1 MFDRFS
7 SEVVVAGE
15 TQSEMDVDATNSTRL
30 IKPKRTFSLAILR
43 VIGAFVQIGLFTF
56 LAFQK
61 LADLNQNLPPDAPR
75 QGREVDEDWP
85 LWLPVMHG
93 IVWVYAA
100 ILSIVSLLHPRL
112 SNPYKL
118 VTHLDIIYLTTGLGG
133 LAHFM
138 QNNFGRPLGLWTLDD
153 QVSGLSA
160 LVSAAMGVLTLAT
173 KPLVPPQ
180 PNKGPD
186 KRSRGVISPET
197 RSSLYARIAFTWLHP
212 MVIKAFTGRLQETD
226 VWAMDRALRVKTVFQ
241 DYIENRKATV
251 FFTMLSLF
259 RLELAQQYIWA
270 AVWAGLGLV
279 PPFVVFKLVQFSQDI
294 STYNRNEALFYVAA
308 LLVSIVIRSAVL
320 QRGLHLGQRL
330 ATKAMGMSSGL
341 IYEKISVRKDMDP
354 LEYDVSDLVTTD
366 VKHIGQGWKNVFYL
380 MAYPTMF
387 VMAVIQLHG
396 YIGHSAWAGGLAVIA
411 WYPISALASFLFS
424 GRFDPAPVK
433 MERSNALVTDL
444 LTNLKA
450 IKYLG
455 WEEILMSKVLK
466 ARAEERH
473 ANSKTSPA
481 VMTLISVP
489 LGGDLIH
496 AFVVVV
502 ILAVFSKYYDQL
514 LTPAIL
520 FTTLISVDIQ
530 TDAINSLPLVI
541 IALKEMLTAVVR
553 VNDFLADDENDR
565 DTVIIRDREL
575 ARRANIPVIGFVDA
589 TFVWPEA
596 KPTGHVG
603 EVLFVDEPDVDDHDD
618 GLVEGDWQS
627 IRNRKTMKNNAAR
640 NTNWIVRTLSL
651 FGYTLPAPPPPY
663 QPANG
668 RQLFGPGSH
677 ASTPM
682 TSDFSLKG
690 ITLSFPPN
698 HLSLVTGTKKSGK
711 SALLLALIGEMTRT
725 NGKIYLPRKDY
736 YHNKQGY
743 GSDVAYVAQ
752 DPWLEIGGAG
762 GASGS
767 VTGRSTIRDTILFG
781 QVMDEQRYTDVLRAC
796 VLEHDLNGLPNG
808 DMTIIGDKN
817 VIWSMSLKQRIS
829 LARAVY
835 SDVSHIL
842 MDDCLSFVDVK
853 SRHFIWKNCLLGP
866 LMENKTRIMVSNQF
880 HIKTYL
886 NDVDYVV
893 GLDQGVVLGHGT
905 VRDVLGQGWI
915 RQAPGSSSIPTTIIP
930 GASVP
935 TNLGQ
940 PRVDP
945 QQPLSDSIG
954 NAPAQELRSSKS
966 TNLPLNKLSSLSDY
980 DDLDSTLSR
989 ETAAGLRVGWMT
1001 FGTYIFSSGTALF
1014 LWSAFVSL
1022 LLSQALF
1029 VIRIGWLGI
1038 WAENA
1043 SWDGDVPSSSQHY
1056 TLVTRSRLSLED
1068 PPAERLPREPMASY
1082 DYLTIFIAL
1091 AGARALFVIGNA
1103 FFLRSGAHTGADR
1116 IYERLLRSV
1125 TSARLTVFESNAE
1138 KAASCAKTSP
1148 DTTATATLGESG
1160 GLFAKGTINSLKEC
1174 FQRDLD
1180 GLDVKLAK
1188 EFWQFSSDFMAV
1200 SLIVTILAVILPFVL
1215 VPTAIVFFMLSSV
1228 AILGLGLSKEMH
1240 RMSIRADRMDKDQFK
1255 HTFRGLATIR
1265 GYGLERRAIKAG
1277 IAQAEVYLKTTYF
1290 GSCADRWL
1298 HWKIELLSAFIP
1310 FSVAVLVLQRI
1321 EDLDPV
1327 LIGLCLYLSLQ
1338 FSEKVLNCL
1347 LGYGRI
1353 RNRLQW
1359 ALERTRRYIRDLNLK
1374 EHKEAPRVVPAKQPP
1389 AGWPHSGAVE
1399 FLNYSCSRLESISG
1413 LSGPG
1418 SAPKIAHQTPIDP
1431 DQVETVQV
1439 LSRSG
1444 PTEPSPQQ
1452 QLQQQ
1457 QQQQQMLQDLAM
1469 AAPLDNG
1476 SVRTNT
1482 AVSGLSTANT
1492 AISGTSHLSAASR
1505 ASTASHTTVVNTNG
1519 HGQTLG
1525 SEASIATLVPAP
1537 PVVMNSSA
1545 IVTAPAV
1552 PMDQLQALNQTDPRD
1567 MKFDSPLPPLPPIS
1581 GGPSAPAGILKKT
1594 DAANGTLSTTTTVG
1608 FGPVTCTIRSG
1619 EKIAV
1624 VGQSKSGKSTFIQSL
1639 FRIWDSFEE
1648 DLIRAERAAALALAD
1663 PNNAKAKKKPL
1674 FAKNTVG
1681 AADRDLGSIKV
1692 DGLDVHQMG
1701 LSALRSRLGILS
1713 QRGTVF
1719 AGTVRFNLDPHG
1731 EHEDAEL
1738 NDILKICFLSDRV
1751 KLDTELITPATAN
1764 LSGSAASSITTPAKP
1779 LKVSRRKHFFRRS
1792 RATPKDL
1799 KGKSKT
1805 SGYGRPV
1812 PATVGA
1818 TSGRGLRA
1826 TVLANSAR
1834 NGSNDLSEI
1843 DQRLLETV
1851 EEGPEDSSS
1860 SDEDGD
1866 HDDNRVELDTNE
1878 RQLLSLARI
1887 LVQRPNVVVLD
1898 NCASKVTDLTA
1909 QRIDQIVVQEL
1920 RHATVLSV
1928 GHRLDQI
1935 VARHNRILVLEQG
1948 KIVEFDTPI
1957 ALLMKPDGAFRSICN
1972 PNGPNFSAL
1981 VSLAKKQQLQQ

>member
-7 SEVVVAGE
+7 SEVIVAGE
-15 TQSEMDVDATNSTRL
+15 SQSEMDVDATNSTRL
-30 IKPKRTFSLAILR
+30 IKPKRTFPLAILR

-61 LADLNQNLPPDAPR
+61 LDDLNQNLPPDAPR

-153 QVSGLSA
+153 QVSGLST

-180 PNKGPD
+180 PSKGPD

-226 VWAMDRALRVKTVFQ
+226 VWAMDRALRIKTVFQ

-270 AVWAGLGLV
+270 ATWAGLGLV

-294 STYNRNEALFYVAA
+294 SIYNRNEALFYVAA
-308 LLVSIVIRSAVL
+308 LLVSIVVRSAVL

-341 IYEKISVRKDMDP
+341 IYEKMSVRKDMDP
-354 LEYDVSDLVTTD
+354 LEYDVSDLVTAD

-455 WEEILMSKVLK
+455 WEEILTSKVLK

-541 IALKEMLTAVVR
+541 IALKEMFTAVVR

-603 EVLFVDEPDVDDHDD
+603 EVLFVDEPDVDDQDD

-651 FGYTLPAPPPPY
+651 FGYTLPTPPPPY
-663 QPANG
+663 QSPN
-668 RQLFGPGSH
+668 RQLYGPGSH
-677 ASTPM
+677 AITPI

-767 VTGRSTIRDTILFG
+767 ATGRSTIRDTILFG
-781 QVMDEQRYTDVLRAC
+781 QVMDEQRYTDVIRAC

-853 SRHFIWKNCLLGP
+853 SRHSIWKNCLLGP

-915 RQAPGSSSIPTTIIP
+915 RQAPGSSTIPTTIIP

-935 TNLGQ
+935 SNLGQ

-945 QQPLSDSIG
+945 LQPLSDSIG

-1038 WAENA
+1038 WADNA
-1043 SWDGDVPSSSQHY
+1043 SWDGDAPSSPQHY
-1056 TLVTRSRLSLED
+1056 ALVTRSRLSLED

-1091 AGARALFVIGNA
+1091 AGVRAFFVIGNA

-1125 TSARLTVFESNAE
+1125 TSARLTVFEHNAV

-1188 EFWQFSSDFMAV
+1188 EFWQFSSDFMTV
-1200 SLIVTILAVILPFVL
+1200 TLIVTILAVILPFVL
-1215 VPTAIVFFMLSSV
+1215 VPTAVVFFMLSSV

-1359 ALERTRRYIRDLNLK
+1359 ALERTRRYIRDLNHK

-1399 FLNYSCSRLESISG
+1399 FLNYSCSRSESISSLG
-1413 LSGPG
+1413 GPG
-1418 SAPKIAHQTPIDP
+1418 SAPKIAHQTPIDL

-1457 QQQQQMLQDLAM
+1457 QLGHG
-1469 AAPLDNG
+1469 G
-1476 SVRTNT
+1476 SIGQRKR
-1482 AVSGLSTANT
+1482 ANQHCRLWT
-1492 AISGTSHLSAASR
+1492 LYSQYSHLWNQSPQRSKPCVDCIP
-1505 ASTASHTTVVNTNG
+1505 H
-1519 HGQTLG
+1519 HCG
-1525 SEASIATLVPAP
+1525 SDASIATLVPAP

-1545 IVTAPAV
+1545 IVTTPAV

-1567 MKFDSPLPPLPPIS
+1567 KKFDSPLLPLPPMS
-1581 GGPSAPAGILKKT
+1581 GGSSAPAGILKKT
-1594 DAANGTLSTTTTVG
+1594 DAANGAPVSTTTTVE

-1648 DLIRAERAAALALAD
+1648 DQIRAERAAALALAD
-1663 PNNAKAKKKPL
+1663 PNSAKAKKKPL
-1674 FAKNTVG
+1674 FGGSKAKKTVG
-1681 AADRDLGSIKV
+1681 VADRDLGLIKV

-1751 KLDTELITPATAN
+1751 KLDTELITPATAI
-1764 LSGSAASSITTPAKP
+1764 LPGSVSSSKP

-1805 SGYGRPV
+1805 TGYGRTV

-1818 TSGRGLRA
+1818 TSGRALRA
-1826 TVLANSAR
+1826 TVLANSGR
-1834 NGSNDLSEI
+1834 HGSNDLSEI
-1843 DQRLLETV
+1843 DQRFLETL
-1851 EEGPEDSSS
+1851 EEAPEDSSS

-1866 HDDNRVELDTNE
+1866 HEDSRVELDTNE

-1887 LVQRPNVVVLD
+1887 LVQRPNIVVLD

-1948 KIVEFDTPI
+1948 KIVEFDTPM
-1957 ALLMKPDGAFRSICN
+1957 ALLMKLNGAFRSICN

>member
-1 MFDRFS
+1 
-7 SEVVVAGE
+7 
-15 TQSEMDVDATNSTRL
+15 
-30 IKPKRTFSLAILR
+30 
-43 VIGAFVQIGLFTF
+43 
-56 LAFQK
+56 
-61 LADLNQNLPPDAPR
+61 
-75 QGREVDEDWP
+75 
-85 LWLPVMHG
+85 
-93 IVWVYAA
+93 
-100 ILSIVSLLHPRL
+100 
-112 SNPYKL
+112 
-118 VTHLDIIYLTTGLGG
+118 
-133 LAHFM
+133 
-138 QNNFGRPLGLWTLDD
+138 
-153 QVSGLSA
+153 
-160 LVSAAMGVLTLAT
+160 
-173 KPLVPPQ
+173 
-180 PNKGPD
+180 
-186 KRSRGVISPET
+186 
-197 RSSLYARIAFTWLHP
+197 
-212 MVIKAFTGRLQETD
+212 
-226 VWAMDRALRVKTVFQ
+226 
-241 DYIENRKATV
+241 
-251 FFTMLSLF
+251 
-259 RLELAQQYIWA
+259 
-270 AVWAGLGLV
+270 
-279 PPFVVFKLVQFSQDI
+279 
-294 STYNRNEALFYVAA
+294 
-308 LLVSIVIRSAVL
+308 
-320 QRGLHLGQRL
+320 
-330 ATKAMGMSSGL
+330 
-341 IYEKISVRKDMDP
+341 
-354 LEYDVSDLVTTD
+354 
-366 VKHIGQGWKNVFYL
+366 
-380 MAYPTMF
+380 
-387 VMAVIQLHG
+387 
-396 YIGHSAWAGGLAVIA
+396 
-411 WYPISALASFLFS
+411 
-424 GRFDPAPVK
+424 
-433 MERSNALVTDL
+433 
-444 LTNLKA
+444 
-450 IKYLG
+450 
-455 WEEILMSKVLK
+455 
-466 ARAEERH
+466 
-473 ANSKTSPA
+473 
-481 VMTLISVP
+481 
-489 LGGDLIH
+489 
-496 AFVVVV
+496 
-502 ILAVFSKYYDQL
+502 
-514 LTPAIL
+514 
-520 FTTLISVDIQ
+520 
-530 TDAINSLPLVI
+530 
-541 IALKEMLTAVVR
+541 
-553 VNDFLADDENDR
+553 
-565 DTVIIRDREL
+565 
-575 ARRANIPVIGFVDA
+575 
-589 TFVWPEA
+589 
-596 KPTGHVG
+596 
-603 EVLFVDEPDVDDHDD
+603 
-618 GLVEGDWQS
+618 
-627 IRNRKTMKNNAAR
+627 
-640 NTNWIVRTLSL
+640 
-651 FGYTLPAPPPPY
+651 
-663 QPANG
+663 
-668 RQLFGPGSH
+668 
-677 ASTPM
+677 
-682 TSDFSLKG
+682 
-690 ITLSFPPN
+690 
-698 HLSLVTGTKKSGK
+698 
-711 SALLLALIGEMTRT
+711 
-725 NGKIYLPRKDY
+725 
-736 YHNKQGY
+736 
-743 GSDVAYVAQ
+743 
-752 DPWLEIGGAG
+752 
-762 GASGS
+762 
-767 VTGRSTIRDTILFG
+767 
-781 QVMDEQRYTDVLRAC
+781 
-796 VLEHDLNGLPNG
+796 
-808 DMTIIGDKN
+808 
-817 VIWSMSLKQRIS
+817 
-829 LARAVY
+829 
-835 SDVSHIL
+835 
-842 MDDCLSFVDVK
+842 
-853 SRHFIWKNCLLGP
+853 
-866 LMENKTRIMVSNQF
+866 MVSNQF

-1738 NDILKICFLSDRV
+1738 NDILKIW
-1751 KLDTELITPATAN
+1751 
-1764 LSGSAASSITTPAKP
+1764 
-1779 LKVSRRKHFFRRS
+1779 
-1792 RATPKDL
+1792 
-1799 KGKSKT
+1799 
-1805 SGYGRPV
+1805 
-1812 PATVGA
+1812 
-1818 TSGRGLRA
+1818 
-1826 TVLANSAR
+1826 
-1834 NGSNDLSEI
+1834 
-1843 DQRLLETV
+1843 
-1851 EEGPEDSSS
+1851 
-1860 SDEDGD
+1860 
-1866 HDDNRVELDTNE
+1866 
-1878 RQLLSLARI
+1878 
-1887 LVQRPNVVVLD
+1887 
-1898 NCASKVTDLTA
+1898 
-1909 QRIDQIVVQEL
+1909 
-1920 RHATVLSV
+1920 
-1928 GHRLDQI
+1928 
-1935 VARHNRILVLEQG
+1935 
-1948 KIVEFDTPI
+1948 
-1957 ALLMKPDGAFRSICN
+1957 
-1972 PNGPNFSAL
+1972 
-1981 VSLAKKQQLQQ
+1981 